1 MVYRKVRSMSPSGPR
16 AYHGLEPPR
25 PARRST
31 VTMSRKKSRPQVV
44 TGRQGAADASKP
56 SAKPARAASSPR
68 SSTPS
73 APATASPRVSG
84 RWLLLAIL
92 ATIVAAIACAWGA
105 LCLLFWQ
112 GSWQLLYRPS
122 SSVARTPAS
131 ASLPFDSI
139 AFADPGSGAP
149 RLTGW
154 WIPAA
159 PGAPLGRYTV
169 LYFHGQDGNL
179 GDAVDHLAQVHAAGT
194 NVFAFDYRGYGQSQF
209 AHPGEKRWLEDAGW
223 AFQYL
228 TATRHIDPGSIV
240 VDGSDLGAD
249 LALEFAAAHPQ
260 LAGVV
265 LESPLQNATDAI
277 FNDAR
282 ARLVPAG
289 LLVSDRWE
297 LTAPAAALRVS
308 SLWFLPF
315 PSAPAN
321 GGLPENP
328 EVFRKAA
335 GRKMF
340 VWLPPGRATPIN
352 FASQLTRWLDDLQ
365 AR

>member
-1 MVYRKVRSMSPSGPR
+1 
-16 AYHGLEPPR
+16 
-25 PARRST
+25 
-31 VTMSRKKSRPQVV
+31 MSRKKSKLPIV
-44 TGRQGAADASKP
+44 TSKREAAGGVKSPAKP
-56 SAKPARAASSPR
+56 APARAASSPR
-68 SSTPS
+68 
-73 APATASPRVSG
+73 ASPPPASKQVSG
-84 RWLLLAIL
+84 RWLLLAVSATL
-92 ATIVAAIACAWGA
+92 AGAIVCAWGA

-112 GSWQLLYRPS
+112 GSWQLLYHPS
-122 SSVARTPAS
+122 SVIARTPAS
-131 ASLPFDSI
+131 AGLPFDPV

-159 PGAPLGRYTV
+159 PGAPLSRYTV

-179 GDAVDHLAQVHAAGT
+179 GDAVDHLQQVHAAGAS
-194 NVFAFDYRGYGQSQF
+194 VFAFDYRGYGQSQF
-209 AHPGEKRWLEDAGW
+209 AHPGEKHWLEDAGW

-265 LESPLQNATDAI
+265 LESPIQNATDAI
-277 FNDAR
+277 FSDAR

-289 LLVSDRWE
+289 PLVSDRWE
-297 LTAPAAALRVS
+297 LAVPAAALRIP

-315 PSAPAN
+315 PSVPAN

-328 EVFRKAA
+328 EVFQKAT

-340 VWLPPGRATPIN
+340 VWLPPGRTTPIN

-365 AR
+365 SR